1 GLAGSALLVLVG
13 VRRERER
20 VLEERPV
27 DVGLVRLDV
36 CDQLVE
42 EIRVLG
48 RLDGCHTHKCTSAL
62 ERGILTARTVA
73 EGKHGYRP
81 NMTVLLARLAERR
94 RRRQIRRVAR
104 LLLEL
109 DAAGIRPRR
118 SLPTLRV
125 SGR

>member
-1 GLAGSALLVLVG
+1 
-13 VRRERER
+13 
-20 VLEERPV
+20 
-27 DVGLVRLDV
+27 
-36 CDQLVE
+36 
-42 EIRVLG
+42 
-48 RLDGCHTHKCTSAL
+48 
-62 ERGILTARTVA
+62 LTVRTVA
-73 EGKHGYRP
+73 EGEPGYRP

-118 SLPTLRV
+118 TLPKLHL